1 MSKQTIGLTLG
12 AFVIGLSAQTVEGQ
26 EGGALEVIVVTAQK
40 RAQTLEE
47 VPLAVAVLGAE
58 ALERNDVTSV
68 AELQSLVPNLHV
80 AASPFNPVVNIR
92 GVGSGGGS
100 RTFEQSV
107 ATYVDGV
114 YAGRANQFLNP
125 FFDVE
130 RIEVV
135 RGPQGVL
142 FGVNA
147 VAGGINIVN
156 KEPGDRFEGRVAA
169 GYEWENEG
177 YHVDAALSVPLSDTF
192 AVRVAAT
199 KGYDGP
205 YLENQVATGPALETD
220 HELARAI
227 LKWQATD
234 AVTLKLSAET
244 SSRKMDGS
252 PFQLYAAGVNT
263 LPIYGYAIDP
273 SIEDGRLDFKRSSA
287 TDEFTDI
294 QADNFTFN
302 VSWDLGG
309 HTLTS
314 ITGYSEYDFSQAV
327 APAAIPVNLGTAQAE
342 DHFEQTYEEL
352 RLTSPGGQ
360 RLDYV
365 IGATYFKQRQE
376 LYQGIDLPVLGT
388 LVGQRN
394 GLETD
399 NEAHAAF
406 VQLTL
411 NVTDAFRVVAGARYS
426 NVEKNADYLLGAT
439 DFGAP
444 LDGYT
449 FSPSA
454 AALIAGFPP
463 LGWLTYLD
471 PANPAPQ
478 LTSYTAKLDKVDP
491 SVSLQFDA
499 TDAIHPYFTFSRA
512 TKAGGFDDQNKSSA
526 SANSLSGFVYDPENA
541 TSFELGAKFTYS
553 QLQLNVDVFHTRFE
567 DLQVTIPQGNNVRT
581 ANAAEITSKGLEM
594 DVLYQLTG
602 GVRLGGDLTYLD
614 AKYDDFPGAGCI
626 VPLDAFAVLTP
637 CAIEGVASP
646 AQTNAKGKRV
656 EFAPRV
662 TASVRLDGT
671 HALTNALDLSYG
683 GRAYYNDGYSMNPN
697 RDPLD
702 VQDSYT
708 LYDLYL
714 GVGANSEA
722 WNLQL
727 LGKNL
732 SDEAVIG
739 YGGYG
744 GLGSG
749 HQGIVAPGRQ
759 FHLTATWNF

>member
-12 AFVIGLSAQTVEGQ
+12 AFVIGLNAQTVKADGP
-26 EGGALEVIVVTAQK
+26 ALEEVIVTAQK
-40 RAQTLEE
+40 REQTLAE
-47 VPLAVAVLGAE
+47 VPLAVAVLGAD
-58 ALERNDVTSV
+58 ALERQNVTSV
-68 AELQSLVPNLHV
+68 VELQSLVPNLHV
-80 AASPFNPVVNIR
+80 STSPFNPVVNIR
-92 GVGSGGGS
+92 GVGSGGGA

-147 VAGGINIVN
+147 VAGGISIVN
-156 KEPGDRFEGRVAA
+156 KEPGDRFEGRVSA
-169 GYEWENEG
+169 GYELEDEG

-199 KGYDGP
+199 TGYEGP
-205 YLENQVATGPALETD
+205 YLDNQVATGPKLQTD
-220 HELARAI
+220 HELARATF
-227 LKWQATD
+227 KWQATD
-234 AVTLKLSAET
+234 TLTLKLSAQT
-244 SSRKMDGS
+244 SSRELDGS

-273 SIEDGRLDFKRSSA
+273 AIEDGRLDFKRSSA

-294 QADNFTFN
+294 EADNFSFN
-302 VSWDLGG
+302 VSWALGE

-314 ITGYSEYDFSQAV
+314 ITGYSEYDFTQAV
-327 APAAIPVNLGTAQAE
+327 APAPIPVALGAAVAE

-352 RLTSPGGQ
+352 RLISPGGQ
-360 RLDYV
+360 RVDYV
-365 IGATYFKQRQE
+365 VGATYFKQRQQ
-376 LYQGIDLPVLGT
+376 LYQGVDLPVLGT

-399 NEAHAAF
+399 NEAYAVF
-406 VQLTL
+406 GQLTF
-411 NVTDAFRVVAGARYS
+411 NITDAFRVVAGARYN
-426 NVEKNADYLLGAT
+426 NVEKNADYLLGAS

-449 FSPSA
+449 FSAGA
-454 AALIAGFPP
+454 AALLAGFPP
-463 LGWLTYLD
+463 LGWLTFVN
-471 PANPAPQ
+471 PASPAPQ
-478 LTSYTAKLDKVDP
+478 LTTHTTKLDKVDP
-491 SVSLQFDA
+491 SLSLQLDA
-499 TDAIHPYFTFSRA
+499 TDQIHPYFTFSRA

-526 SANSLSGFVYDPENA
+526 LSGFVYEPENA
-541 TSFELGAKFTYS
+541 RSFELGSKFTYS
-553 QLQLNVDVFHTRFE
+553 QLQLNVDVFHTKFE
-567 DLQVTIPQGNNVRT
+567 NLQVTIPQGNNVRT
-581 ANAAEITSKGLEM
+581 ANAAAITSKGLEL
-594 DVLYQLTG
+594 DALYQLTDDIRIG
-602 GVRLGGDLTYLD
+602 ADLTWLD

-626 VPLDAFAVLTP
+626 VPLDAFAVFTP

-646 AQTNAKGKRV
+646 AQTNARGKRV

-662 TASVRLDGT
+662 TASVNLDGT
-671 HALTNALDLSYG
+671 YALTNAMDLSYG
-683 GRAYYNDGYSMNPN
+683 ARAHYNDGYSMNPN

-702 VQDSYT
+702 VQDSYA
-708 LYDLYL
+708 LYDAYI
-714 GVGANSEA
+714 GVSGGSDA
-722 WNLQL
+722 WSVQL

-732 SDEAVIG
+732 GDEAVIG

-749 HQGIVAPGRQ
+749 HVGIIAPGRQ

>member
-1 MSKQTIGLTLG
+1 MAKQTIGLTLG
-12 AFVIGLSAQTVEGQ
+12 AFVFGLSTQTVKGE
-26 EGGALEVIVVTAQK
+26 EPALETIVVTAQK

-47 VPLAVAVLGAE
+47 VPLAVAVLGADM
-58 ALERNDVTSV
+58 LEQNNVTSV
-68 AELQSLVPNLHV
+68 GELQNLVPNLHV

-147 VAGGINIVN
+147 VAGGISIVN
-156 KEPGDRFEGRVAA
+156 QEPGDHFEGRVAA

-192 AVRVAAT
+192 SVRIAAT
-199 KGYDGP
+199 TGYDGP
-205 YLENQVATGPALETD
+205 YLENTVASGPKLETD
-220 HELARAI
+220 HEVARVI
-227 LKWQATD
+227 FKWEATD
-234 AVTLKLSAET
+234 ALTLKLSAQT

-252 PFQLYAAGVNT
+252 PFQLYAAGINT

-273 SIEDGRLDFKRSSA
+273 AIEDGRLDFKRSSA

-294 QADNFTFN
+294 EADNFAFN

-314 ITGYSEYDFSQAV
+314 ITGYSEYDFAQAV
-327 APAAIPVNLGTAQAE
+327 APAAIPVQLGTAQAE
-342 DHFEQTYEEL
+342 DHFEQTYQEL
-352 RLTSPGGQ
+352 RLISPGGQ
-360 RLDYV
+360 RVEYV

-388 LVGQRN
+388 FVGQRN

-399 NEAHAAF
+399 NEAYALF
-406 VQLTL
+406 SQLTF
-411 NVTDAFRVVAGARYS
+411 NITDAFRVVAGARYS
-426 NVEKNADYLLGAT
+426 SVEKQADYLLGAS

-444 LDGYT
+444 LNGYA

-463 LGWLTYLD
+463 LGWLTFVN
-471 PANPAPQ
+471 PASPAPQ
-478 LTSYTAKLDKVDP
+478 LTSHTAKLDKVDP
-491 SVSLQFDA
+491 SISLQFDA
-499 TDAIHPYFTFSRA
+499 TDEIHPYFTFSRA

-526 SANSLSGFVYDPENA
+526 LTGFVYEPENA
-541 TSFELGAKFTYS
+541 RSFELGTKFNYS
-553 QLQLNVDVFHTRFE
+553 RLQLNVDVFHTKFE

-581 ANAAEITSKGLEM
+581 ANAAAITSKGLEL
-594 DVLYQLTG
+594 DTLYQLTDDIRVG
-602 GVRLGGDLTYLD
+602 ADLTYLD

-646 AQTNAKGKRV
+646 AETNAKGKRV

-662 TASVRLDGT
+662 TASVRLDGS
-671 HALTNALDLSYG
+671 HALTNTMNFTFG

-697 RDPLD
+697 RDPID
-702 VQDSYT
+702 VQDSYA
-708 LYDLYL
+708 LYDAYL
-714 GVGANSEA
+714 GVGASSDA
-722 WNLQL
+722 WTLQL